1 MLLVTTNRA
10 TNQATNQVHPG
21 SSRLHFR
28 KLTWNPPKKYT
39 FSTLSFYFKQVHFQF
54 PAVRLFFCGSTS
66 NYLNQLMLG
75 RWSQKIHGVFLGGWH
90 LSKRCQV
97 VHQTFRRG
105 KEKTLPEINS
115 WHRLTLCAWKWM
127 DGEKK
132 RSDSEF
138 FPVEIGAKA
147 AYFLRGLFCC

>member
-10 TNQATNQVHPG
+10 TNQATNQVHSG

-39 FSTLSFYFKQVHFQF
+39 FSRLSFYFKQVHFQF
-54 PAVRLFFCGSTS
+54 PAVRLFFCGSD
-66 NYLNQLMLG
+66 YLNQLMLG
-75 RWSQKIHGVFLGGWH
+75 RWSQKIHVFFLGGDTS
-90 LSKRCQV
+90 LKCQV

-105 KEKTLPEINS
+105 KKKPSLKLIADIGWLFVPENG
-115 WHRLTLCAWKWM
+115 WVV
-127 DGEKK
+127 G

-138 FPVEIGAKA
+138 FPFEIGAKA